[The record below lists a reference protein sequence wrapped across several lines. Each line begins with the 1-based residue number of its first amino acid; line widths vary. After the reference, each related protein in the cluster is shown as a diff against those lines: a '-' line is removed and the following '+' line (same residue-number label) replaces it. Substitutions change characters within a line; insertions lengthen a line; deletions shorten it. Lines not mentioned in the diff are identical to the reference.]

1 MSRRLFDI
9 LLIQILI
16 AMLLDISFL
25 VGADKAN
32 AEYAINEAVIDIQE
46 IEGLVDEDEE
56 EVLVF
61 ESWFLLKF

>member
-1 MSRRLFDI
+1 MDNKRQQTLDKLDEVI
-9 LLIQILI
+9 ETLET
-16 AMLLDISFL
+16 LDISFL

-61 ESWFLLKF
+61 ES